1 MFKKVILVFLIV
13 IILIASWL
21 FYSLN
26 RRNNFTQTVTVNI
39 ESGTVAGKISQALKS
54 RGLITNAFIFNAYA
68 KLTGADS
75 RLVAG
80 THQIEP
86 RSSIK
91 SIVRQLTINTNLD
104 RELSITIIEGWKIK
118 DISAYLAE
126 RGIANEQSFADAIKI
141 DNWRDKYPFLQDKRI
156 KSLEGFLFP
165 DTYRIFNDAKAE
177 DVVKKMLNNFGAKV
191 TAQMRFDAPKDNASF
206 YDALILASIVE
217 REALY
222 DDDRRVIAAIF
233 LNRLKQGIGLQSDA
247 TINYI
252 TGKKSTRPTYAD
264 LQADSP
270 YNTYKYR
277 GLPPGPICNPGL
289 ASINA
294 VIYPQPNN
302 YFYFLTDSEGR
313 AHFAK
318 TYAEHQQNII
328 KYLEN

>member
-1 MFKKVILVFLIV
+1 MLKRVVIAFLIV
-13 IILIASWL
+13 SALAVLWF

-26 RRNNFTQTVTVNI
+26 RQNGFTQVTTVNI
-39 ESGTVAGKISQALKS
+39 ESGITADKIAQALRS
-54 RGLITNAFIFNAYA
+54 RGLITNVFIFKLYA
-68 KLTGADS
+68 KLTKADS

-80 THQIEP
+80 THQIEA

-91 SIVRQLTINTNLD
+91 SIIRQLTINTNID
-104 RELSITIIEGWKIK
+104 RELTITIIEGWKIK
-118 DISAYLAE
+118 DIAVYLQE
-126 RGIANEQSFADAIKI
+126 RGIVDEQEFVSAGTI
-141 DNWRDKYPFLQDKRI
+141 DNWRDQYAFLQDKRI

-165 DTYRIFNDAKAE
+165 DTYRIFSDAQAE
-177 DVVKKMLNNFGAKV
+177 DIIKKLLDNFDRKV
-191 TAQMRFDAPKDNASF
+191 TAQMRFDAPKDNSSF

-247 TINYI
+247 TINYV
-252 TGKKSTRPTYAD
+252 TGKKSPRPTYAD
-264 LQADSP
+264 LQVNSP

-289 ASINA
+289 TSINA
-294 VIYPQPNN
+294 VIYSQPNQ
-302 YFYFLTDSEGR
+302 YYYFLTDSEGR
-313 AHFAK
+313 AHFGR